1 VAPPRRESFTF
12 LDDLSLEVRGDARAL
27 AHFRAE
33 YRAVRADPGAE
44 ANLVVSFGTT
54 SSRSRCFEAGY
65 RSLRWRV
72 ALDEIG
78 DGPLRATIDLRGV
91 PRNFGLSLLQG
102 YVVEPLL
109 GLLAPA
115 TGHVL
120 LPAAALASE
129 DGALLLLGRSRSGKS
144 SLVAR
149 AAATGTAVLG
159 DDHVLVGVDG
169 CRGFPRRLRLYPD
182 VAETAPAARAA
193 LPPRTRAQLRVLGFV
208 RRATGGAV
216 APLVRVPIETIGA
229 VLRDPLPLARV
240 VVIERGQ
247 VPRLVAEALR
257 RDELVETALG
267 VLQEQRRALER
278 VDEARWH
285 EHLESVLAEEKSLLH
300 AAFAQTTAMARLAV
314 PTRLPAGDSVAAIA
328 AELAAGAR

>member
-1 VAPPRRESFTF
+1 VATPRRETFVF
-12 LDDLSLEVRGDARAL
+12 LDDLSLEVRGDERAL
-27 AHFRAE
+27 AHFCAE
-33 YRAVRADPGAE
+33 YGAVRADPGAE
-44 ANLVVSFGTT
+44 ASLVVWFGAT
-54 SSRSRCFEAGY
+54 SSRSRSFEAGY

-78 DGPLRATIDLRGV
+78 DGRLRATIDLRGV

-169 CRGFPRRLRLYPD
+169 CRAFPRRLRLYPD

-193 LPPRTRAQLRVLGFV
+193 LPARTRAQLRVLGFV
-208 RRATGGAV
+208 RKATGGVV
-216 APLVRVPIETIGA
+216 APPVRVPIETLGA
-229 VLRDPLPLARV
+229 VLHDPLPLARAV
-240 VVIERGQ
+240 VLERRE
-247 VPRLVAEALR
+247 VPRLVAEALS
-257 RDELVETALG
+257 RDELVETAVG
-267 VLQEQRRALER
+267 VLREQRRALER
-278 VDEARWH
+278 VEEARWH
-285 EHLESVLAEEKSLLH
+285 EHLESVLAHEKSLLH
-300 AAFAQTTAMARLAV
+300 AAFAQTTAIARLAV
-314 PTRLPAGDSVAAIA
+314 PTRLPAGESVAAIA